1 MAPTVAPS
9 DFHFYEDTFTN
20 LNSTLTTYIGTVASD
35 IIGAISGVAYSM
47 LMIYMMLWGWAML
60 RGMISEPITDG
71 AARIIRL
78 SVITGIALSLGR
90 YNTYVSNFLWQTP
103 DALAGI
109 VASGYSSSASNVQ
122 YLDGLMSKIYDLGD
136 AYWQK
141 ASATTIPSFGLY
153 IVALLVWVGGVAA
166 TAYGAFLLALSKMAL
181 AILLGIGPIFVLLL
195 IFDGTKRFFEAWL
208 GQALNYVVL
217 VVLTAG
223 AIKMILTIIETS
235 IGSASAIASN
245 PTIDQALPCI
255 VLCLIGALV
264 MMQLPSISSA
274 LGGGAAIS
282 TLGAA
287 GWAYG
292 KTTGTMA
299 AMRPTALRRS
309 YNRARSDVRIAGEAA
324 KGAARAPMAVY
335 RRITGGPRNR
345 VSQG

>member
-1 MAPTVAPS
+1 MAAS
-9 DFHFYEDTFTN
+9 DFHFYEDSFN
-20 LNSTLTTYIGTVASD
+20 KLNSTLTTYIGTVASD
-35 IIGAISGVAYSM
+35 VISAISGVAYSM
-47 LMIYMMLWGWAML
+47 LMIYMMLWGWTML

-71 AARIIRL
+71 VTRIIRL

-103 DALAGI
+103 DALASI
-109 VASGYSSSASNVQ
+109 VASGYSNSVNNVQ

-141 ASATTIPSFGLY
+141 ANASGGLLPDFGLI
-153 IVALLVWVGGVAA
+153 IVAILIWVGGVAA

-195 IFDGTKRFFEAWL
+195 IFEGTKRFFESWL
-208 GQALNYVVL
+208 GQALNYVML

-223 AIKMILTIIETS
+223 AIKMILTIIDAYLAAAP
-235 IGSASAIASN
+235 GIAAD

-264 MMQLPSISSA
+264 MMQLPSMASA

-287 GWAYG
+287 AWAYG

-309 YNRARSDVRIAGEAA
+309 YNRARSDVRIAGDAV
-324 KGAARAPMAVY
+324 KTTARAPMAVY
-335 RRITGGPRNR
+335 RRITGGPKNR
-345 VSQG
+345 VAQG